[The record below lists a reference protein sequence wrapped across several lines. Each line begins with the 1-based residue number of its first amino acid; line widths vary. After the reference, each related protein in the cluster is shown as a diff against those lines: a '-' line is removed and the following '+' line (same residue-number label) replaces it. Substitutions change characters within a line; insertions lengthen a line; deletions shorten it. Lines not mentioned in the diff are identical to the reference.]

1 MSIRI
6 ISSIRDL
13 APARKIC
20 RRIAREVPLIRYGDC
35 ELRVLE
41 IQLSYSPAGM
51 VVKPH
56 QHAFYEAIM
65 ILKGTGRETT
75 PPGGKFKPGMLQLH
89 PPRTIHGWKGLSL
102 RLLRFAFWFD
112 LAPPVPMQIPVRWP
126 MYPSPTRAVETLL
139 NEAQTEWSG
148 RRERLTARI
157 TLMLTPFLKLL
168 EWPES
173 PAEIPDAN
181 NADRTITLKVDQF
194 LADNLSQP
202 ITFEDVAMQM
212 NMSIPTLARH
222 IRRET
227 GDSVMNRLHTLR
239 MQRAAQILQEGTA
252 SVKETG
258 LLVGIPE
265 PSYFCRCF
273 RRHFAQ
279 SPRRWQQQFRQN
291 PNTKRLAETRRIHRR
306 ASGGRRSLF

>member
-6 ISSIRDL
+6 ISSTGDG
-13 APARKIC
+13 APAQKIC
-20 RRIAREVPLIRYGDC
+20 RRIAREVPVIRYSDC
-35 ELRVLE
+35 ELQVLE

-75 PPGGKFKPGMLQLH
+75 PPNGKFKPGMLQLH
-89 PPRTIHGWKGLSL
+89 PPHTIHGWKGLSL
-102 RLLRFAFWFD
+102 RSLRFAFWFD
-112 LAPPVPMQIPVRWP
+112 LTPPISTRIPDRWP
-126 MYPSPTRAVETLL
+126 MYPSPMREVEVLL

-157 TLMLTPFLKLL
+157 TLMLTPFLKLM

-173 PAEIPDAN
+173 PAKIPDAN
-181 NADRTITLKVDQF
+181 NADRTITLKVDLF

-202 ITFEDVAMQM
+202 ITLGDVAMQM

-227 GDSVMNRLHTLR
+227 GGSVMSRLHTLR
-239 MQRAAQILQEGTA
+239 MRRAAHLLQEGMA
-252 SVKETG
+252 AVKEIG
-258 LLVGIPE
+258 VLVGIPE

-273 RRHFAQ
+273 RRYFGQ
-279 SPRRWQQQFRQN
+279 SPRYRRLQCRQQLHA
-291 PNTKRLAETRRIHRR
+291 KRPAK
-306 ASGGRRSLF
+306 A